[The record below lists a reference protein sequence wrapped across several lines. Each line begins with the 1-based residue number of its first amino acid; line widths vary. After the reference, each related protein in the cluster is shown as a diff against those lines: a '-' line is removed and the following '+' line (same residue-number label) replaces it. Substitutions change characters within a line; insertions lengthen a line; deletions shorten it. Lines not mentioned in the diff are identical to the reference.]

1 MPVFAC
7 FWRRQDWLPGSCGC
21 WKEIEKREV
30 LGFLPLER
38 GFFLDYDRFLA
49 YNNSSLSE
57 SWDTMTHSSGWAKK
71 LLPFMMVLVGNVFYA
86 LSVKLFLLPAG
97 LMSCGTTGIAL
108 IVNHLTNFSISL
120 FIFLFNVAMLILGWC
135 VLGRKFAMTTVF
147 SSIFYPAALEVLN
160 RTLGDVMI
168 TEYIWLNVL
177 FAGIG
182 LGVSLGLVIR
192 GGASTGGMDIPPL
205 ILHKFFRIP
214 VSLTLGAFDF
224 VIILAQAFYHE
235 LEDLMLGVLLI
246 IIISIALNKATVIG
260 TTKTEVKIISRKASE
275 IRAAILTD
283 VDRGVTLLHGMGGY
297 SQEDTDVILSIISDH
312 ELPKLEKLARSID
325 PSCFMVVTQVKEVWG
340 RGFSYGKID
349 PEQK

>member
-1 MPVFAC
+1 M
-7 FWRRQDWLPGSCGC
+7 G
-21 WKEIEKREV
+21 
-30 LGFLPLER
+30 
-38 GFFLDYDRFLA
+38 
-49 YNNSSLSE
+49 
-57 SWDTMTHSSGWAKK
+57 HSFGWGKK
-71 LLPFMMVLVGNVFYA
+71 ILPFLMVLVGNVLYA

-108 IVNHLTNFSISL
+108 IVNHLTDFSIPL
-120 FIFLFNVAMLILGWC
+120 FIFLFNVIMLLLGWW
-135 VLGRKFAMTTVF
+135 VLGRQFAMTTVF
-147 SSIFYPAALEVLN
+147 SSIFYPVALEVLN

-168 TEYIWLNVL
+168 TEHIWLNVL
-177 FAGIG
+177 FAGMG
-182 LGVSLGLVIR
+182 LGISLGLVIR

-205 ILHKFFRIP
+205 ILHRLFRVP
-214 VSLTLGAFDF
+214 VSLSLGAFDF

-235 LEDLMLGVLLI
+235 LEDLMLGILLI

-260 TTKTEVKIISRKASE
+260 TTKTEVKIVSRKASE

-297 SQEDTDVILSIISDH
+297 SQAETDVILSIISDH

-340 RGFSYGKID
+340 RGFSYGKRQDVEKI
-349 PEQK
+349 QN